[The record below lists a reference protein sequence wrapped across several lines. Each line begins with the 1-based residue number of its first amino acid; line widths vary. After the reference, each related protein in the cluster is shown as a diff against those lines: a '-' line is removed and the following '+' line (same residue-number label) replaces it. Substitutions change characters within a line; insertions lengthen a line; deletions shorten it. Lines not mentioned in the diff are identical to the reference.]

1 MNNTKNIIN
10 AGSFQKQNK
19 FYMSS
24 LFYFHILVVENL
36 NLQMPEFELIYVLD
50 LKDNHNA
57 FTVGFM

>member
-1 MNNTKNIIN
+1 MNIS
-10 AGSFQKQNK
+10 SFQKQRK
-19 FYMSS
+19 FY

-50 LKDNHNA
+50 VKDNHNA